1 MSEKSVTFA
10 EETVSEVCEK
20 WIEDFIEYLRYERN
34 YSVRTTGDYQA
45 DLEAFRRFCE
55 ETDNSVSWEDL
66 PTDIVRQWVVEM
78 MDKGNAATSVRRRL
92 SSLRSFYKFLLR
104 RKLVDRDPVHNMP
117 GPKTEKKLPAFVREA
132 EMDRL
137 FDGNFFPDDYQ
148 GLRDRMMLLTF
159 YSTGIRLSELVGL
172 KDKDV
177 DLDQMQIKVTGKRNK
192 QRIIPYGDEYGD
204 NLRHYLAERDAFA
217 QNFSRERSPYLFLDE
232 RNAQQIAPDKVRTIV
247 KKYLSMVTTQK
258 RNSPHVLRHSFATAM
273 LNHQADLQSVKEL
286 LGHESLSTTEIY
298 THTTF
303 EQLKEMYNQAHPRAK
318 TKGGNYGNKHSG
330 NPL

>member
-1 MSEKSVTFA
+1 VN
-10 EETVSEVCEK
+10 
-20 WIEDFIEYLRYERN
+20 WIEDFIDYLRYERN
-34 YSVRTTGDYQA
+34 YSRKTTEVYQA
-45 DLEAFRRFCE
+45 DLEAFKSFYE
-55 ETDNSVSWEDL
+55 ELDSNLNWAEM
-66 PTDIVRQWVVEM
+66 PADIIRQWVVEM

-104 RKLVDRDPVHNMP
+104 RGLVSKDPVHSIP
-117 GPKTEKKLPAFVREA
+117 GPKVEKKLPAYVRET

-137 FDGNFFPDDYQ
+137 FDGDFFGEDYE
-148 GLRDRMMLLTF
+148 GCRDRMILLTF

-172 KDKDV
+172 KEKDV
-177 DLDQMQIKVTGKRNK
+177 DLDQMQLKVTGKRNK
-192 QRIIPYGDEYGD
+192 QRIIPYGDEFGD
-204 NLRHYLAERDAFA
+204 SLRHYLAERESFA
-217 QNFSRERSPYLFLDE
+217 KQFSSTDTSLYLDLKTKQ
-232 RNAQQIAPDKVRTIV
+232 RMAPAKVRKLV
-247 KKYLSMVTTQK
+247 KKYLSLVTTQQ
-258 RNSPHVLRHSFATAM
+258 RNSPHVLRHTFATAM

-318 TKGGNYGNKHSG
+318 TKGGNYGNQNSS

>member
-1 MSEKSVTFA
+1 
-10 EETVSEVCEK
+10 VCEP
-20 WIEDFIEYLRYERN
+20 WIEDFIDYLRYERN
-34 YSVRTTGDYQA
+34 YSEKTTEQYKA
-45 DLEAFRRFCE
+45 DLEAFERFYE
-55 ETDNSVSWEDL
+55 ATDSSLGWEDM
-66 PTDIVRQWVVEM
+66 PADIVRQWVVEM

-104 RKLVDRDPVHNMP
+104 RGLVSKDPVHNML
-117 GPKTEKKLPAFVREA
+117 GPKVEKKLPSYVREK

-137 FDGNFFPDDYQ
+137 FDGDFFSEDYQ
-148 GLRDRMMLLTF
+148 GFRDRMVLLTF

-172 KDKDV
+172 DDRDV
-177 DLDQMQIKVTGKRNK
+177 DLDQMQLKVTGKRNK

-204 NLRHYLAERDAFA
+204 SLRQYLDERDAFA
-217 QNFSRERSPYLFLDE
+217 KQFASADRSLFLDE
-232 RNAQQIAPDKVRTIV
+232 KTARRMTPEKVRRLV
-247 KKYLSMVTTQK
+247 KKYLSMVTTQQ
-258 RNSPHVLRHSFATAM
+258 RNSPHVLRHTFATAM

-318 TKGGNYGNKHSG
+318 TKGGNYGNQNSS

>member
-1 MSEKSVTFA
+1 MPA
-10 EETVSEVCEK
+10 
-20 WIEDFIEYLRYERN
+20 
-34 YSVRTTGDYQA
+34 
-45 DLEAFRRFCE
+45 
-55 ETDNSVSWEDL
+55 
-66 PTDIVRQWVVEM
+66 DIVRQWVVEM

-92 SSLRSFYKFLLR
+92 SALRSFYKFLLR
-104 RKLVDRDPVHNMP
+104 RGLVTKDPVHNMSS
-117 GPKTEKKLPAFVREA
+117 PKAEKRLPAFVRES

-137 FDGNFFPDDYQ
+137 FDGDFFPEGYQ
-148 GLRDRMMLLTF
+148 GCRDRMILLTF
-159 YSTGIRLSELVGL
+159 YTTGIRLSELVGL
-172 KDKDV
+172 RQKDV

-204 NLRHYLAERDAFA
+204 SLRTYFA
-217 QNFSRERSPYLFLDE
+217 QREEFVQGKSVSDSLFLDE
-232 RNAQQIAPDKVRTIV
+232 KTLAQMQPPKVRSIV
-247 KKYLSMVTTQK
+247 KHYLSLVTTQQ

-318 TKGGNYGNKHSG
+318 EKGGNYGNQDSG